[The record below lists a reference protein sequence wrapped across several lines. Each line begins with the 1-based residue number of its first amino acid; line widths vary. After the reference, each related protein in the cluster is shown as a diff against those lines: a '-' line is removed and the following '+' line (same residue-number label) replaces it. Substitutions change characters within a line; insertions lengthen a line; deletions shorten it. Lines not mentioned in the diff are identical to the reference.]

1 LSVSHLISQLPLRQ
15 RDGRQEKPKVEIF
28 AKLNIGNDTEIET
41 GLAIRVYT
49 QNAIVLDKAP
59 MWHNVIPKAIRTE
72 AKANTEVVAALEVVI
87 IESAFLGK
95 SLRRESED
103 KN

>member
-1 LSVSHLISQLPLRQ
+1 MR
-15 RDGRQEKPKVEIF
+15 R
-28 AKLNIGNDTEIET
+28 
-41 GLAIRVYT
+41 
-49 QNAIVLDKAP
+49 
-59 MWHNVIPKAIRTE
+59 NVISGAIHTE
-72 AKANTEVVAALEVVI
+72 ANTEVVAALKVVI